1 MTHTTGLVRG
11 SLVIN
16 KIFIDFKKSHRDVK
30 QNTNYI
36 VLDLEKYQN

>member
-1 MTHTTGLVRG
+1 MAHTTGLVRD

-30 QNTNYI
+30 ENTNHTAFN
-36 VLDLEKYQN
+36 LEKYQN